1 MRFHLHHSCVSLS
14 VEVHLDIDDIMKR
27 IIILLFVLLPLTF
40 LAANDNL
47 FPETLTNETDSMII
61 DLAVDSIVD
70 TVTVSYPFILDEM
83 PHVVFYHDPAV
94 TNLLRERSVG
104 HEGGQYEAKGFRV
117 QVYASNDSGVA
128 RNEALKLYEE
138 MSSKVDVTVHIVSDP
153 PFWKVRLG
161 DFLTREDA
169 LQYKQVIN
177 QIFPELSGST
187 YVVPDE
193 VIVNH

>member
-1 MRFHLHHSCVSLS
+1 MRFHLHHSCVSLL

-27 IIILLFVLLPLTF
+27 IIILLFALLPLTF

-47 FPETLTNETDSMII
+47 FSETITNETDSMVI

-117 QVYASNDSGVA
+117 QVYASNKPIVA
-128 RNEALKLYEE
+128 KNEAHTLYEQLLQQ
-138 MSSKVDVTVHIVSDP
+138 VTQPVYVISEP

-161 DFLTREDA
+161 NFYTRDEA
-169 LQYKQVIN
+169 QEYKLLIN
-177 QIFPELSGST
+177 QLYPELRGST
-187 YVVPDE
+187 YVVPDKVYE
-193 VIVNH
+193 QD